1 MSTTYSTN
9 LENIFRYSVRP
20 ELDHT
25 FKTCCILL
33 DKKMLTK
40 ASSTKQISKV
50 LTSIIQQPIS
60 HELEEILATL
70 TGGLITGKVTEGVIT
85 IELQHPVKKDNY
97 YMNFIFL
104 CYDTSIITDK
114 SAYKFLESLRE
125 LGGHICHA
133 LRKNELRNFNLYLQH
148 KSGSVIQV
156 VRRYLLCILEGFL
169 SAMYSFDKYK
179 TQLDTKTAM
188 RKKIPI
194 FRDQVLNSVADTKLV
209 KAKLAGLLAGGAGQ
223 SKKRAPQI
231 IVASNPNN
239 YAVNIILPDGSRPE
253 ISSTMADINQLVI
266 IMKSVYL
273 ARDLINE
280 PGNILTTRAMGQ
292 MVTGLKTKYMLPLE
306 IEILGRADC
315 KKLGLGLLVAV
326 GDGSDADRQSGLVIL
341 KYNGASGS
349 KKANPAKSFCLIGKG
364 ITQDTG
370 GYSLKDTIDILDM
383 KSDKSGA
390 CIVLATIIC
399 CARLQLPVNI
409 VAMLPL
415 AQNSIGPGSM
425 VPGDIVTAYNG
436 LTVEISDPDAE
447 GRLIL
452 ADCIAYAV
460 DKWPEYQIIDM
471 ATLTFEQ
478 EAMSCKKFSTLIEV
492 NSNDVADKLVIA
504 GELEG
509 ERVVKMPF
517 IPDFDEA
524 IESDVA
530 DLKNTASTCQG
541 DIYPS
546 AMFMSSFLNPK
557 SRWIHIDLGGNT
569 FKVDSPYLEEGSL
582 ASGVGVK
589 LLMNLMLDAGSNK

>member
-1 MSTTYSTN
+1 
-9 LENIFRYSVRP
+9 
-20 ELDHT
+20 
-25 FKTCCILL
+25 
-33 DKKMLTK
+33 MLSK
-40 ASSTKQISKV
+40 SSSTKQINRV
-50 LTSIIQQPIS
+50 LTGIIQQPIS
-60 HELEEILATL
+60 TELEKILATM
-70 TGGLITGKVTEGVIT
+70 TSGFVTGKVTEAVIT
-85 IELQHPVKKDNY
+85 IELQHPAKY

-104 CYDTSIITDK
+104 CYDTSIIKDK

-125 LGGHICHA
+125 IGGHICHA
-133 LRKNELRNFNLYLQH
+133 LRKNELRNFNLYIHRKAGTALTLVQ
-148 KSGSVIQV
+148 
-156 VRRYLLCILEGFL
+156 RYLLCILEGFL
-169 SAMYSFDKYK
+169 LAMYSFDKYK
-179 TQLDTKTAM
+179 TQLDTTTKAG
-188 RKKIPI
+188 KQIPR
-194 FRDQVLNSVADTKLV
+194 FQDQVLNTVADTKLI
-209 KAKLAGLLAGGAGQ
+209 KAKLAGLLSGGAGV
-223 SKKRAPQI
+223 SKKRRSPI
-231 IVASNPNN
+231 KYLSNNPNN
-239 YAVNIILPDGSRPE
+239 YAVNIILLDGSRPE
-253 ISSTMADINQLVI
+253 ISSTMAEINRLVI
-266 IMKSVYL
+266 IMKSVYM

-292 MVTGLKTKYMLPLE
+292 MITGLKTNYKLPLE
-306 IEILGRADC
+306 IEILGRDAC
-315 KKLGLGLLVAV
+315 KKLGMGLLVAV
-326 GDGSDADRQSGLVIL
+326 GDGSDVDRQSGLVIL
-341 KYNGASGS
+341 KYNGAG
-349 KKANPAKSFCLIGKG
+349 KAKSIKSFCLIGKG

-370 GYSLKDTIDILDM
+370 GYSLKDTSDILEM

-390 CIVLATIIC
+390 SIVLATIIC

-460 DKWPEYQIIDM
+460 DKWPDYQIIDM

-478 EAMSCKKFSTLIEV
+478 EAVSCKKFSTLIEV
-492 NSNDVADKLVIA
+492 NSSDMADKLVIA
-504 GELEG
+504 GEIEG

-524 IESDVA
+524 IESDIA

-546 AMFMSSFLNPK
+546 AMFMSSFLKPK

-589 LLMNLMLDAGSNK
+589 LLMNIMLDAGSNK